1 MPFIQ
6 YGHWSPRKFAINN
19 FVIAV
24 SCCSNYISS
33 VITEH
38 IRPQANILT
47 RRTCAKAEK
56 FAVFENSCIA
66 TTRKLILADY
76 GALLIRRSL
85 FMTSS
90 TSEAYHCSVGT
101 STFTALLQ
109 RLTQQHFWWAGP
121 YVRKLFM
128 NRHCNPCDPE
138 PRSKTQCNECKATK
152 CFKHL
157 NIVSISQQ
165 PNGSTTLYLPL

>member
-1 MPFIQ
+1 MGLQ
-6 YGHWSPRKFAINN
+6 YGHAFHPVWSPRKFAINN

-90 TSEAYHCSVGT
+90 TGEAYHCSVGT
-101 STFTALLQ
+101 SPFTALLQ
-109 RLTQQHFWWAGP
+109 RSHAATFL
-121 YVRKLFM
+121 M
-128 NRHCNPCDPE
+128 S
-138 PRSKTQCNECKATK
+138 RSIRA
-152 CFKHL
+152 
-157 NIVSISQQ
+157 
-165 PNGSTTLYLPL
+165 